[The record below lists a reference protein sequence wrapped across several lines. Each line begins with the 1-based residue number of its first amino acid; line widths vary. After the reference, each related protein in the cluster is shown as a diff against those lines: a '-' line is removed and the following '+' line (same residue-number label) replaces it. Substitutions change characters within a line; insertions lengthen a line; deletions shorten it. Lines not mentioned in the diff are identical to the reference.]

1 MDKENQERLSR
12 HQRTHFG
19 RGHSPVLAQ
28 EPIPVIRALKGE
40 NAEMREEQARN
51 NRAASGQV
59 GSSRDLHK
67 NMTFFFFFLTS
78 PHSLLDAISPTGDQR
93 QSPCS
98 GGVDSTTGP
107 PGKPHIMIH
116 DQVLQELRPPPGG
129 GWDDAEFNPL
139 SLDSVDL
146 CPSSVLNSLL
156 KPSHISIYP

>member
-107 PGKPHIMIH
+107 PGKSLVHSAIIPA
-116 DQVLQELRPPPGG
+116 LRTYDFTCVFPL
-129 GWDDAEFNPL
+129 AL
-139 SLDSVDL
+139 SL
-146 CPSSVLNSLL
+146 P
-156 KPSHISIYP
+156 